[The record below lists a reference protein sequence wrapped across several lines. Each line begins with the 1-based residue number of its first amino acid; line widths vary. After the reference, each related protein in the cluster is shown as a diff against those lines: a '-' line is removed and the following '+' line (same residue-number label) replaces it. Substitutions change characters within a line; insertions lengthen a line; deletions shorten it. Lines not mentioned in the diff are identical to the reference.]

1 MLIADAVLETI
12 DVADFALWPV
22 AALPPYGFLAL
33 SGRMSM
39 PEVGTAMA
47 ILTDYNSGDSDDD
60 HGLEDDRPASDPA
73 ERVRRLI
80 TTDHPI
86 ARGGVRLRDTGT
98 GVTVNPGCCCGLEDW
113 HEWFGIPNGDLPWLG
128 HDPSPRIEPAGQA
141 GHAIRLWPDGGD
153 ADEAPS
159 TDPIELALADLPGM
173 LGTVRDEL
181 RGFLS
186 LVEQWAGRYVP
197 SLGGEL
203 TARIEAALAPPDSC
217 GPPGR
222 RDQGAAH
229 PRGVRP

>member
-22 AALPPYGFLAL
+22 ADLPPYGFLAL

-39 PEVGTAMA
+39 PEVGTAMV
-47 ILTDYNSGDSDDD
+47 ILTDCNSGDSDGDNRLD
-60 HGLEDDRPASDPA
+60 GDRHLEDDRPETDPA

-80 TTDHPI
+80 ATDHLI
-86 ARGGVRLRDTGT
+86 ARGGLRMRDAGT

-113 HEWFGIPNGDLPWLG
+113 NEWFDILNGDLPWLG
-128 HDPSPRIEPAGQA
+128 HDPSPRIEHT

-153 ADEAPS
+153 AAEAPS
-159 TDPIELALADLPGM
+159 TDPIELALADLPGV
-173 LGTVRDEL
+173 LRTVRDDL

-186 LVEQWAGRYVP
+186 LVERWAGRCVP

-203 TARIEAALAPPDSC
+203 TARLEAALS
-217 GPPGR
+217 PPGSC
-222 RDQGAAH
+222 
-229 PRGVRP
+229 